1 MSPLPEAAWPVRLT
15 DGVLGVRPLRLS
27 DARRWILARRTSAD
41 WLSPWEVTVPGQAGA
56 PPAGWSTYSVT
67 LRRLRA
73 DAAAGNSLPFAVTVA
88 GKLVG
93 QVTIGNLGRE
103 PREPAYVGY
112 WIERSQAGHGIIPR
126 ALALV
131 LDHAFATLDL
141 PRVEANIQPDN
152 TASRRV
158 VDKLGFRLD
167 CLRPGHLH
175 VNAAWRDHL
184 RYELTRQDAG
194 DGLLARTP
202 AVGTSDR

>member
-1 MSPLPEAAWPVRLT
+1 MSPLPRAAWPVRLT
-15 DGVLGVRPLRLS
+15 DGEITLRPLRLTDGGPWIRS
-27 DARRWILARRTSAD
+27 RRASAD
-41 WLSPWEVTVPGQAGA
+41 WLSPWEVTVPGQGGA
-56 PPAGWSTYSVT
+56 PPAGWSMYLVT

-73 DAAAGNSLPFAVTVA
+73 DAEAGNSLPFAVVA
-88 GKLVG
+88 DGKVVG
-93 QVTIGNLGRE
+93 QVTVGNLGRE

-112 WIERSQAGHGIIPR
+112 WIERSQAGRGITPR

-167 CLRPGHLH
+167 VLRPGHLH
-175 VNAAWRDHL
+175 VNGAWRDHL
-184 RYELTRQDAG
+184 RYELTREDAQG
-194 DGLLARTP
+194 GLLARTP
-202 AVGTSDR
+202 RVAKSDR